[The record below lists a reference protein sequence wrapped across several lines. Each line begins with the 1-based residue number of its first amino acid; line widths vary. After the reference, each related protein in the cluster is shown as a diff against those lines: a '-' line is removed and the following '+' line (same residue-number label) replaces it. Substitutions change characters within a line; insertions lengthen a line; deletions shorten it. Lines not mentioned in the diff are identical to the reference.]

1 MIKTASDC
9 GLFHVKYAKRPAPKA
24 RGVPFS
30 VFVLFGKAVA
40 AGLVVRAAAGY
51 LDGVELA
58 VAALEVVAAFRYV
71 AFDGIVAVHIL
82 ILLFTALF
90 GRFISVIMPV
100 FSIFIRYLLTNP
112 LRFGKILLC
121 IRKEGEL

>member
-58 VAALEVVAAFRYV
+58 VAALEVVAAFHYV

-82 ILLFTALF
+82 ILLFYGAF
-90 GRFISVIMPV
+90 RPV
-100 FSIFIRYLLTNP
+100 YICNYACIFNFYTVFVDKSAQVR
-112 LRFGKILLC
+112 
-121 IRKEGEL
+121 